1 MNYSELCDRLQQNRL
16 LQSPEEITIFEE
28 TLSQLIEHPPGNDFL
43 PRLHLTL
50 DDRCQQPEIMFGLV
64 HFLESFDIE
73 SQLKAFVTVLPQLID
88 SAPEW
93 SKILHQR
100 IINDESAYTLYQTIL
115 ESAELSPE
123 ITGLFKNITPQPTCP
138 AIA

>member
-16 LQSPEEITIFEE
+16 LQSPEEIAVFEE
-28 TLSQLIEHPPGNDFL
+28 TLSCLIEYPPENDYL
-43 PRLHLTL
+43 PQLHLIL
-50 DDRCQQPEIMFGLV
+50 DDRCQEPDIMFGLV
-64 HFLESFDIE
+64 HFLESFDVE

-93 SKILHQR
+93 VKILHQR
-100 IINDESAYTLYQTIL
+100 IINDESTYMIYQAIL
-115 ESAELSPE
+115 QNAELSPE
-123 ITGLFKNITPQPTCP
+123 NAELLKNITPQPAYS